1 MKSVAG
7 LLTMNDDGA
16 RSGVRVVRI
25 SSGFEADKISL
36 YVPLLVSEEWAL
48 FVVDVQLK
56 GPRAGGVDGQEK
68 LEKKK
73 TKRMDG

>member
-1 MKSVAG
+1 MKCVAG
-7 LLTMNDDGA
+7 VLTMNDDGA
-16 RSGVRVVRI
+16 QSGVRVVRI

-36 YVPLLVSEEWAL
+36 YVPLLVSEEWDL
-48 FVVDVQLK
+48 FEEAGQLK
-56 GPRAGGVDGQEK
+56 GSRAGGVDGQEK